1 MTSVVIEMNRVDDE
15 LLKGRLLV
23 LGSFGD
29 AKREGRGA
37 IGLGRCVTLWVV
49 GRGERRGHPRL

>member
-1 MTSVVIEMNRVDDE
+1 MSRVDDE

-29 AKREGRGA
+29 AKEEERGA
-37 IGLGRCVTLWVV
+37 VGLGRCVTLWVV
-49 GRGERRGHPRL
+49 ERGERRGHPRL

>member
-1 MTSVVIEMNRVDDE
+1 MNRVDDE